1 MKFNVK
7 TKDFL
12 KAVAFAGSVIGSKN
26 PIPALSHVLLK
37 AEDGTLSITGSDLDV
52 TATARIECDVTEG
65 GSVGLPAKLLQ
76 AFSSSLNGESIRFE
90 LVKGRMKV
98 TCGQTKAEF
107 PTVEAEEFP
116 KIPEVKGSEA
126 DFTADTLASKLR
138 QVIHAA
144 STDASRHFLNGVLF
158 EFKDNALN
166 LVATSGPRLAKS
178 SIDCKG
184 SGEYIIPTKFAS
196 LLLSA
201 LEISDGDVS
210 ACFSE
215 NIAEFS
221 SGQWTVQGK
230 LIECLFPN
238 YRQVIPNDSNP
249 LTVERETLREVVK
262 RANLFTDDR
271 NSAVKLFSDG
281 KSLEV
286 CAGNADRSFSES
298 IPADG
303 AEVKIAFN
311 PVYLL
316 DVLAATKGDKVQ
328 LGVIDGLSP
337 LLVKEGDFTAVVM
350 PQRLS

>member
-1 MKFNVK
+1 MKFTAK
-7 TKDFL
+7 TKELL
-12 KAVAFAGSVIGSKN
+12 KAVAFAGSVVSGKHQ
-26 PIPALSHVLLK
+26 IPSLSCLLLNS
-37 AEDGTLSITGSDLDV
+37 DGGTLSLTGSDLDV
-52 TATARIECDVTEG
+52 WLTTKLECQISEG
-65 GSVGLPAKLLQ
+65 GSIGIPSKLIQSFL
-76 AFSSSLNGESIRFE
+76 SSLESEEIRFE
-90 LVKGRMKV
+90 QVKGRIKV
-98 TCGQTKAEF
+98 SCGRSKAEF

>member
-1 MKFNVK
+1 MKLQAK
-7 TKDFL
+7 TKSL
-12 KAVAFAGSVIGSKN
+12 LQAVAFAGSCATNKSA
-26 PIPALSHVLLK
+26 PALSHVLFS
-37 AEDGTLSITGSDLDV
+37 AEGKTLSVTGSDGDLW
-52 TATARIECDVTEG
+52 ATAKIECEVSQAG
-65 GSVGLPAKLLQ
+65 KVALPAKILQ
-76 AFSSSLNGESIRFE
+76 SFLSSLPGEEVRLE
-90 LVKGRMKV
+90 LIKGRMKA
-98 TCGQTKAEF
+98 TSGQVKAEL
-107 PTVEAEEFP
+107 PTFDAEQFIAIP
-116 KIPEVKGSEA
+116 KVTGNESLF
-126 DFTADTLASKLR
+126 DSDTLCWRLG
-138 QVIHAA
+138 QVAHAQ
-144 STDASRHFLNGVLF
+144 SGDTSRHILNGVLF
-158 EFKDNALN
+158 EFKDNSLN
-166 LVATSGPRLAKS
+166 LVATSGHRLAKS

-184 SGEYIIPTKFAS
+184 SGQYIVPTKFAA
-196 LLLSA
+196 LLRSA

-230 LIECLFPN
+230 LIEGYFPN
-238 YRQVIPNDSNP
+238 YQQVIPNDSNP

-262 RANLFTDDR
+262 RASLFTDDIHM
-271 NSAVKLFSDG
+271 SVKLFSDG
-281 KSLEV
+281 KSMEV

-316 DVLAATKGDKVQ
+316 DVLAATKGDKIQ